1 MISERNRQRLT
12 QLASDTIAHGV
23 HRGDAPAIDPEQWP
37 EELREVRASFV
48 TLHRHG
54 DLRGCIGALEAE
66 HPLVRDVSMHA
77 FGAAFRDP
85 RFRAVSADELSSL
98 DIHISVLGIP
108 TPLQFGT
115 EAELLDLVRPGV
127 DGLVLIEGARRATF
141 LPDVWQKLPEP
152 GQFLCQLKIKAGL
165 APGHWSETLTVHR
178 YTTESW

>member
-1 MISERNRQRLT
+1 MISEQNRERLT

-23 HRGDAPAIDPEQWP
+23 SRGAAPSIEPEQWP
-37 EELREVRASFV
+37 EELREIRASFV

-54 DLRGCIGALEAE
+54 GLRGCIGGLEAE

-85 RFRAVSADELSSL
+85 RFPAVSAGELSSL
-98 DIHISVLGIP
+98 DIHISVLTIP
-108 TPLQFGT
+108 SPLRFGS
-115 EAELLDLVRPGV
+115 EAELLDLVRPGI

-141 LPDVWQKLPEP
+141 LPDVWRKLPEP
-152 GQFLCQLKIKAGL
+152 GQFLSQLKMKAGL
-165 APGHWSETLTVHR
+165 APGHWSETLTVQR